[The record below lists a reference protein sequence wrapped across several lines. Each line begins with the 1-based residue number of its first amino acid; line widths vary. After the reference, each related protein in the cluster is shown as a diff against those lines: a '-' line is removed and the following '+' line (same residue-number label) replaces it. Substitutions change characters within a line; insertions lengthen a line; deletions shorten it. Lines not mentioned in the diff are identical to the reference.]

1 MNQRILIAGVRA
13 ERARIDLELEKL
25 HAEKEE
31 LQKTCPHT
39 NATKKGNSSTGSWDR
54 DDSYWWEF
62 DCPDCGKRW
71 TEPQ

>member
-1 MNQRILIAGVRA
+1 MNQRILIAGIHA

-31 LQKTCPHT
+31 LQETCPHK
-39 NATKKGNSSTGSWDR
+39 NAKKVNRGSNGNWDNTE
-54 DDSYWWEF
+54 SYWREC